1 MSETPYQ
8 TNTIV
13 GEKGPRIK
21 WGWSSRR
28 IKRTFLEKI
37 EGVWMRSKKMEI
49 DEVDEPL
56 PNPPI
61 LPPSPPPMSTTEP
74 PQYPPDCLP
83 YRTLSLATMWEMG
96 IMEKWVEDFARCEE
110 LVEEIVEKV
119 SLVIDYKNQEV
130 KK

>member
-49 DEVDEPL
+49 EEVDEPL
-56 PNPPI
+56 QNPPI
-61 LPPSPPPMSTTEP
+61 LPPSPPHCP
-74 PQYPPDCLP
+74 PQNHPNTPLTVYPIE
-83 YRTLSLATMWEMG
+83 R
-96 IMEKWVEDFARCEE
+96 
-110 LVEEIVEKV
+110 
-119 SLVIDYKNQEV
+119 
-130 KK
+130 